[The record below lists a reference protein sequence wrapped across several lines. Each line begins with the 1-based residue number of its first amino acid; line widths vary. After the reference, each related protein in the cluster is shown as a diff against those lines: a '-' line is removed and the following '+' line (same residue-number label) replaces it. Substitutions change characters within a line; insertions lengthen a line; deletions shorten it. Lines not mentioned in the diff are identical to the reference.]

1 MPESKGGVTN
11 TAGKWSNMRIL
22 LRRAQNNN
30 GTRLPLFH
38 KGFGLKYNNLNPN
51 ELKVINRWIHH

>member
-1 MPESKGGVTN
+1 MPESRRAVAD
-11 TAGKWSNMRIL
+11 TAGKWSNMRVL
-22 LRRAQNNN
+22 LIRAQSNN

-51 ELKVINRWIHH
+51 ELKVINAWIHH